1 MGVEDTF
8 RVGIARYR
16 HLLSS
21 SRPPVSSCV
30 FGPTVA
36 ANVAVCGTS
45 DLANSNITR
54 PFRWTV
60 TDCLPDAGLRSA
72 DRSGQQSRD
81 HQAGLS
87 RPVPTRN
94 MWWALGALRI
104 R

>member
-8 RVGIARYR
+8 RVGIAQYR
-16 HLLSS
+16 PCCHRLDL
-21 SRPPVSSCV
+21 RFQSCV

-60 TDCLPDAGLRSA
+60 TDCLPDTGLRSA
-72 DRSGQQSRD
+72 DDPDSNP
-81 HQAGLS
+81 AT
-87 RPVPTRN
+87 TR
-94 MWWALGALRI
+94 LD
-104 R
+104 